1 VHFALCK
8 PHIILSLKHICPDF
22 MDCCFYSSNNEVFNL
37 SSFKSRM
44 RTACILQL
52 QNTDSPRPSCCNFSM
67 NINEVILDEDKRNL
81 HKRQVSKTGNS
92 NRRHNYLFQHELS
105 LTLRLTFQATQRY
118 ASRRLQGSLLSD
130 AVASQNPVFRSL
142 EGRQ

>member
-1 VHFALCK
+1 MDFALCK
-8 PHIILSLKHICPDF
+8 PHIILSLKNICSDF
-22 MDCCFYSSNNEVFNL
+22 MNCCFYSSNNDAFNL
-37 SSFKSRM
+37 SSFKSRI
-44 RTACILQL
+44 RTACILHL
-52 QNTDSPRPSCCNFSM
+52 QNTDSPRPSYYNFST
-67 NINEVILDEDKRNL
+67 NINGGILDEDQRKL

-92 NRRHNYLFQHELS
+92 NRRHNYLFRHEIS

-142 EGRQ
+142 EG